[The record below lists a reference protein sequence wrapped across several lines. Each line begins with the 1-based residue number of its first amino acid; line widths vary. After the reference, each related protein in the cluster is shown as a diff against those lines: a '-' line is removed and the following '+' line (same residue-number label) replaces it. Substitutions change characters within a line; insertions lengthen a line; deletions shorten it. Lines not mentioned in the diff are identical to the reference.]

1 MPSCFHSHLR
11 TQNICLIFIFFAQT
25 GPLNLFVFFIKMVEF
40 GIKLPRKSWYAVKT
54 QNTITLQ
61 RKVIVACVRN
71 DCEKNERKKKKSNWS
86 LYFSSVHFFR
96 VVYLS
101 LTHSQILSPSLAAN
115 FMRFL
120 LLVLLTFDPVLFF
133 VRLFL
138 FLFYFISDEDI
149 TF

>member
-71 DCEKNERKKKKSNWS
+71 DCEKNERKKKKKQLKS
-86 LYFSSVHFFR
+86 LFFFR
-96 VVYLS
+96 SFFQSCLS
-101 LTHSQILSPSLAAN
+101 
-115 FMRFL
+115 F
-120 LLVLLTFDPVLFF
+120 FDSFSN
-133 VRLFL
+133 
-138 FLFYFISDEDI
+138 FISFFGCKFHEVSSSCSI
-149 TF
+149 NLRSSLIFR